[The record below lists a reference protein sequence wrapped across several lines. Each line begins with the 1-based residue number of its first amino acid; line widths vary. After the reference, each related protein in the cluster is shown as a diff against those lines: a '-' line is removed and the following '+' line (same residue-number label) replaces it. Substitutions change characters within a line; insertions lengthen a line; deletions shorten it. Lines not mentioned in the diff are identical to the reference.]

1 LVINI
6 LYIYIIP
13 CYREK
18 AGTHRQRPSE
28 SGFFLRDIFS
38 FLRFIFIYKKRSRT
52 KIVLCGLS
60 SVQSGQSSKA
70 VFGVLARER
79 EREEAMAE
87 EGVAGST
94 DLHVKRPREEAED
107 NGVSPSTVSMELE
120 GNKEQPDCISTVIPG
135 WFSEISPMW
144 PGGSLSI
151 SLFLKSPSLFSC

>member
-1 LVINI
+1 
-6 LYIYIIP
+6 
-13 CYREK
+13 
-18 AGTHRQRPSE
+18 
-28 SGFFLRDIFS
+28 
-38 FLRFIFIYKKRSRT
+38 
-52 KIVLCGLS
+52 
-60 SVQSGQSSKA
+60 
-70 VFGVLARER
+70 
-79 EREEAMAE
+79 MAE

>member
-1 LVINI
+1 VWPL
-6 LYIYIIP
+6 
-13 CYREK
+13 
-18 AGTHRQRPSE
+18 
-28 SGFFLRDIFS
+28 FS
-38 FLRFIFIYKKRSRT
+38 TKRS
-52 KIVLCGLS
+52 VLEG
-60 SVQSGQSSKA
+60 
-70 VFGVLARER
+70 R